1 MNSVIKKNY
10 LYTLFCAV
18 VITSLILL
26 LSFQNEIWI
35 DIWSY
40 LKIPP
45 NYIPFSDFKA
55 HVYFLECYR
64 GGIDIFE
71 ENCNLIPEGNAKL
84 NTHPKIWILIFDKLN
99 LQNILNFNIA
109 VFFFLFLYLFI
120 LFSFLKKFDLKH
132 KIFIIFLYLSTTNFL
147 LIERFATDLIIF
159 ILVYFTVNLNS
170 RLLQSLFIYFGF
182 LLKYYPLF
190 LISIFTNNKK
200 FLMSYVVI
208 ILIIIF
214 FYLNDLYGKSLSIV
228 EMALPIAY
236 GSRTILSAFYHL
248 STEYNLFINDENLNF
263 YRKIFIS
270 LFFIYCLVLVL
281 LGYSKSSLLNLNY
294 KFDKF
299 FMAGS
304 GIYLGTFIFG
314 SNADYR
320 LIFLLLTLPLIFS
333 LKNKLIKF
341 SLLISYFFVFNS
353 FYFLIGEKISLTFF
367 VSSFINFFLKILIF
381 SLISLIFGSQLK
393 QVNFLKF

>member
-1 MNSVIKKNY
+1 M
-10 LYTLFCAV
+10 
-18 VITSLILL
+18 
-26 LSFQNEIWI
+26 
-35 DIWSY
+35 
-40 LKIPP
+40 
-45 NYIPFSDFKA
+45 
-55 HVYFLECYR
+55 
-64 GGIDIFE
+64 
-71 ENCNLIPEGNAKL
+71 
-84 NTHPKIWILIFDKLN
+84 
-99 LQNILNFNIA
+99 
-109 VFFFLFLYLFI
+109 FI

-190 LISIFTNNKK
+190 LITIFTNNKK

-304 GIYLGTFIFG
+304 AG
-314 SNADYR
+314 S
-320 LIFLLLTLPLIFS
+320 I
-333 LKNKLIKF
+333 
-341 SLLISYFFVFNS
+341 
-353 FYFLIGEKISLTFF
+353 
-367 VSSFINFFLKILIF
+367 
-381 SLISLIFGSQLK
+381 
-393 QVNFLKF
+393 